1 MGDGGRGMR
10 SALARLEYESM
21 FGMTDVACR
30 RSAGDTIST
39 GETIEEVADE
49 IRQCRNCALC
59 ETRNAAV
66 PGEGGGSGGIVFVG
80 EAPGAREDLEGRP
93 FVGRAGQLLDR
104 MIGAINL
111 DRSTAFIANV
121 LKCRPPE
128 NRTPLPTEV
137 AACLPYLRRQIA
149 ILRPRVVCALGGAAL
164 GALLR
169 PGARITALRGTRH
182 DMGDFIL
189 IPTYHPA
196 YLLRNPAAK
205 KEAWHD
211 LQMVERVLRGEAE

>member
-1 MGDGGRGMR
+1 MSDGETAVR

-21 FGMTDVACR
+21 FGMTHIGRGGPA
-30 RSAGDTIST
+30 ADTI
-39 GETIEEVADE
+39 EKVADE
-49 IRQCRNCALC
+49 IRQCTNCNLC
-59 ETRNAAV
+59 ETRKNAV
-66 PGEGGGSGGIVFVG
+66 PGEGSASGGIVFVG
-80 EAPGAREDLEGRP
+80 EGPGAQEDAQGRP
-93 FVGRAGQLLDR
+93 FVGRAGKLLDR
-104 MIGAINL
+104 MMAAINL

-121 LKCRPPE
+121 LKCRPPD

-137 AACLPYLRRQIA
+137 AACMPYLRRQMA
-149 ILRPRVVCALGGAAL
+149 ILRPRVVCALGSAAL

-182 DMGDFIL
+182 DMGEFIL

-211 LQMVERVLRGEAE
+211 LQMVERVLRGDVE